1 MLTIDELAE
10 ERVKIY
16 HLVDWLQSLHSQ
28 TPHPTVCPQDEHQ
41 LNIWNKQTAVN
52 CEDFLKAYI
61 APNLKLKL
69 AKMHAEYFTRLLGTS
84 FHQEKP
90 FLSLKFGF
98 FFWGG

>member
-16 HLVDWLQSLHSQ
+16 HQVDWLQSPHSQ

-61 APNLKLKL
+61 APNLIP
-69 AKMHAEYFTRLLGTS
+69 HS
-84 FHQEKP
+84 
-90 FLSLKFGF
+90 
-98 FFWGG
+98 